1 MSFFAPPPPPKSKLG
16 NYRKFCTLAGVHVSP
31 IILGGMSIG
40 DKWGDYGM
48 GAMNKEDSFKL
59 LDAYYDLGGNFIDT
73 ANFYQEGSSEQF
85 IGEWAEAKGIREQL
99 FIATKYS
106 ANPRARDPSVEQKV
120 LYGGTN
126 AKSMHNS
133 LTQSLKNL
141 RTDYIDLFYVH
152 WWDYDTTIEE
162 LMQALHC
169 TCHCSQSSLPR
180 TCISQVLSLSHK
192 LTYHFPSVEQGISDA
207 PAWVVAQANQYA
219 RDHALTPFC
228 VYQGLWNVLD
238 RSIERDIIP
247 MARQWGMALAPWSV
261 LAAGKI
267 RTDEEEERRIKSG
280 EQGRQVFG
288 PWLRN
293 DKEKAVCK
301 VLEKIAGEIGAK
313 SISSI
318 AIAYVMHKARFVFPI
333 IGGRKVDHLVANLE
347 ALDLSLSDEHIKEI
361 EAAVPFDP
369 GFPHNM
375 IGDGTAH
382 VGLHKQ
388 SGHLEFWPLPAPI
401 TGKK

>member
-1 MSFFAPPPPPKSKLG
+1 
-16 NYRKFCTLAGVHVSP
+16 
-31 IILGGMSIG
+31 
-40 DKWGDYGM
+40 M

-106 ANPRARDPSVEQKV
+106 ANPKARDPSVEQKV

-126 AKSMHNS
+126 VKSMHNS

-152 WWDYDTTIEE
+152 WWDYDTAIEE
-162 LMQALHC
+162 LMQALHALV
-169 TCHCSQSSLPR
+169 TAR
-180 TCISQVLSLSHK
+180 KVLYL
-192 LTYHFPSVEQGISDA
+192 GISDA

-333 IGGRKVDHLVANLE
+333 IGGRKVEHLVANLE
-347 ALDLSLSDEHIKEI
+347 ALDLSLTDEHIKEI